1 MKLKKLSNY
10 DNCIKKVLDCM
21 NGKEMKKIR
30 LYVIYL
36 CVLIFDFEI
45 FFMFYLNVFK
55 EYIVYLLVIV

>member
-1 MKLKKLSNY
+1 
-10 DNCIKKVLDCM
+10 M

-45 FFMFYLNVFK
+45 FFMFYLNVFN